1 MLTININKKIWLEC
15 DRIMKVGFSTLSL
28 FMKSNN
34 EIIEEAN
41 NHDFDMIEILLEDV
55 LYHKDMTEYKNCNLE
70 LKVHA
75 ATVDINIASLNKGI
89 RTESINQMIYCGEVA
104 KNLGAT
110 SMTIHPGKIGRIDER
125 IRKFALEIAIE
136 SIQEIID
143 NTSIDI
149 SVENM
154 PNRKSFLATNVDE
167 MEYIQHETD
176 CLLTI
181 DTGHANTTDNLEELL
196 SLRNISYCHL
206 HDNNGINDQHL
217 PLGDGTLDLSLLE
230 KIDNGIIELN
240 NFQNVLKSKKI
251 IEEYNLWKI
260 ILIINMINHHTIHII
275 WY

>member
-1 MLTININKKIWLEC
+1 
-15 DRIMKVGFSTLSL
+15 MKVGFSTLSL
-28 FMKSNN
+28 FMKSNR
-34 EIIEEAN
+34 EIIETAHMYE
-41 NHDFDMIEILLEDV
+41 FDMIEILMEDV
-55 LYHKDMTEYKNCNLE
+55 LYHKDMTEYKNSNLE

-89 RTESINQMIYCGEVA
+89 REESVKQMIYCGEVA
-104 KNLGAT
+104 NDIGAT

-136 SIQEIID
+136 SIVEIMD
-143 NTSIDI
+143 NTNVDI

-154 PNRKSFLATNVDE
+154 PDRKSFLATNVDE

-206 HDNNGINDQHL
+206 HDNNGIKDQHL
-217 PLGDGTLDLSLLE
+217 ALGEGTLDLTLLE
-230 KIDNGIIELN
+230 KIDKGVIELN
-240 NFQNVLKSKKI
+240 NIQKVLKTKQVI
-251 IEEYNLWKI
+251 DEYNL
-260 ILIINMINHHTIHII
+260 LE
-275 WY
+275 